1 MEKIVTIPKELAKQG
16 DLVVIP
22 RKEYEGLVR
31 RQKIVPVMK
40 MNAAQKRDLEE
51 ARREYARSE
60 YVTLEQLED
69 ELGITPQKTH

>member
-16 DLVVIP
+16 DLIVIP

-31 RQKIVPVMK
+31 RQKIVPVVK

-51 ARREYARSE
+51 ARKEYARGE
-60 YVTLEQLED
+60 YVTLEQLEG

>member
-31 RQKIVPVMK
+31 RQKIVPVVK

-51 ARREYARSE
+51 ARRGVRAKRICNSRAIR
-60 YVTLEQLED
+60 
-69 ELGITPQKTH
+69 G